1 MIATPAARRGFV
13 LLPHRRMAGRAVA
26 GRTRFRPLVPLVRDG
41 ERRLDVLAGS
51 HRVANA
57 GLELARAAPALW
69 VC

>member
-1 MIATPAARRGFV
+1 MITTPTARRGFD

-26 GRTRFRPLVPLVRDG
+26 GRTRFRPLVRDG

>member
-1 MIATPAARRGFV
+1 VITTPAALRGFD

-26 GRTRFRPLVPLVRDG
+26 GRTRFRPLVRDG

-51 HRVANA
+51 YRVAIA
-57 GLELARAAPALW
+57 GFELACAAPALW